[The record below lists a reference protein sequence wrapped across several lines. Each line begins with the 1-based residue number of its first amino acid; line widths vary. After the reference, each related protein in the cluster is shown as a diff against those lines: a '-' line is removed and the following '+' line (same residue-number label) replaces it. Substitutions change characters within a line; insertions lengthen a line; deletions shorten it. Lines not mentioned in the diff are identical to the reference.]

1 MNAPARPLVLHRP
14 HEMTAWS
21 AAARARGDRIV
32 FVPTMGAL
40 HAGHV
45 ALLEEGRRRGQALVL
60 SVFVNPTQFGPQE
73 DLAKYPR
80 TLPQDLALA
89 AGAGVDVAFVP
100 EAADMY
106 PAGYQTFVEVRG
118 LSQGLCGER
127 RPGHFVGVAT
137 VVAKLFLIV
146 RPDLALFGEKDFQQ
160 LAVVRQMSADLNLGV
175 EVVGSPTVRELD
187 GLAMSSRNAYLS
199 PPDRARAAVLHRALQ
214 GARAAVASG
223 ERRVQAL
230 VDQATATI
238 APEVDRID
246 YVEIRE
252 SERLEP
258 LETVDRPA
266 VMLVAVFVGKTRL
279 IDNLRL

>member
-1 MNAPARPLVLHRP
+1 VSTPARPLVLTKP

-21 AAARARGDRIV
+21 AAARARGERIV

-45 ALLEEGRRRGQALVL
+45 ALAEEGRRRGQALVL
-60 SVFVNPTQFGPQE
+60 SIFVNPTQFGPKE

-80 TLPQDLALA
+80 DLPRDLALA

-100 EAADMY
+100 EAGDIY
-106 PAGYQTFVEVRG
+106 PPGFQTFVEVRE

-146 RPDLALFGEKDFQQ
+146 RPDLAIFGEKDFQQ
-160 LAVVRQMSADLNLGV
+160 LAVVRRMSADLHLGV
-175 EVVGSPTVRELD
+175 EVVGLPTVREPD

-199 PPDRARAAVLHRALQ
+199 PPDRARAAVLYRALD
-214 GARAAVASG
+214 GARQAVAAG
-223 ERRVQAL
+223 EGRAQVL
-230 VDQATATI
+230 IDQATALI
-238 APEVDRID
+238 APAVDRID
-246 YVEIRE
+246 YVEIRDADH
-252 SERLEP
+252 LTP
-258 LETVDRPA
+258 LATLDRPA
-266 VMLVAVFVGKTRL
+266 VMLVAVFVGNTRL